1 MDVESSLWH
10 AGLYT
15 PTKVL
20 PERYWGKKLLSLS
33 YLLEK
38 VWRNTMTSQKY
49 QYWNNAWTDRRIW
62 CEGKLYSETIGH
74 LTFVY
79 LILLNMDYG
88 AWIFIMFQL
97 YPQYTSWRGN
107 YLRPAS
113 ISLLFHYNV
122 FLARSQSMSWLIVIV
137 NFLLWAFIDYTFNR
151 NLQISE
157 WVPWNS
163 V

>member
-1 MDVESSLWH
+1 MTISGYMLWNLESFGKVFLNICTLSVVMSNLNGCRVKS
-10 AGLYT
+10 GLYT

-20 PERYWGKKLLSLS
+20 PERYWGKTLLSLS

-38 VWRNTMTSQKY
+38 VWRNSMTSQKY

-74 LTFVY
+74 LTFFY

-88 AWIFIMFQL
+88 ARIFIMFQL

-107 YLRPAS
+107 YLSPAS
-113 ISLLFHYNV
+113 ILLLFHYIV
-122 FLARSQSMSWLIVIV
+122 FLPCTQNM
-137 NFLLWAFIDYTFNR
+137 
-151 NLQISE
+151 
-157 WVPWNS
+157 
-163 V
+163 

>member
-10 AGLYT
+10 AELYT

-20 PERYWGKKLLSLS
+20 PERYWGKKPLSLS

-38 VWRNTMTSQKY
+38 VWRNTMPSQKY

-79 LILLNMDYG
+79 LILFNMDYG
-88 AWIFIMFQL
+88 ARIFIMFQL

-107 YLRPAS
+107 YLSPAS
-113 ISLLFHYNV
+113 ILLLFIIMYFWHAHRV
-122 FLARSQSMSWLIVIV
+122 CPGWQWLST
-137 NFLLWAFIDYTFNR
+137 FFFGLLLITF
-151 NLQISE
+151 
-157 WVPWNS
+157 
-163 V
+163 